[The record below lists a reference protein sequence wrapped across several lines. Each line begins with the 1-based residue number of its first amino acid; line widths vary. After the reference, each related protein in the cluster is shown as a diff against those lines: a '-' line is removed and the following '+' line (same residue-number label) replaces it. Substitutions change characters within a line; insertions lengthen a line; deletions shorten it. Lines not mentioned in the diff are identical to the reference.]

1 MRVSVVWSLCRT
13 IVPNESAVRGEV
25 KGEKYMS
32 QRVDGD
38 LKGKDLWGSCI
49 KEIDNKK
56 RIWVP
61 LLENGE
67 EAERIQKVQWIVTS
81 FFFMLQAAH
90 PQPLKGAL
98 SSFCLDVHSH
108 YAFPCRLAYLSDY
121 FQALFLASCQRL
133 HRTAVRCKDTDF
145 FKILSGASVLAS
157 WRTYA

>member
-56 RIWVP
+56 RI
-61 LLENGE
+61 
-67 EAERIQKVQWIVTS
+67 
-81 FFFMLQAAH
+81 
-90 PQPLKGAL
+90 
-98 SSFCLDVHSH
+98 
-108 YAFPCRLAYLSDY
+108 
-121 FQALFLASCQRL
+121 
-133 HRTAVRCKDTDF
+133 
-145 FKILSGASVLAS
+145 
-157 WRTYA
+157 

>member
-1 MRVSVVWSLCRT
+1 MEMILVLVGVLVIVWLITRLT
-13 IVPNESAVRGEV
+13 T
-25 KGEKYMS
+25 KF
-32 QRVDGD
+32 
-38 LKGKDLWGSCI
+38 L
-49 KEIDNKK
+49 KK

-61 LLENGE
+61 LFRKTEKKPNESLKYNGS
-67 EAERIQKVQWIVTS
+67 VTG